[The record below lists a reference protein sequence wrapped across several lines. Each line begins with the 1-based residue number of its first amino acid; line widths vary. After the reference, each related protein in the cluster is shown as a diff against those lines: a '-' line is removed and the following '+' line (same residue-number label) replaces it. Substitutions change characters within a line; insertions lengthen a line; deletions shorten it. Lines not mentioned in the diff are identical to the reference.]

1 MLEGRVWP
9 QKGQEIDSTG
19 WARIEDRHIET
30 DTERRK
36 NNRQAGGRTDYDR
49 GEGTERLE
57 RQRDG
62 EIEGAVR
69 PQRQTEIETLCT
81 SVFLYAVFAAFG
93 NSLSDSTHLQ

>member
-36 NNRQAGGRTDYDR
+36 IIGRQ
-49 GEGTERLE
+49 GEGRITTEGKG
-57 RQRDG
+57 QRDWKDK
-62 EIEGAVR
+62 EMAR
-69 PQRQTEIETLCT
+69 
-81 SVFLYAVFAAFG
+81 
-93 NSLSDSTHLQ
+93 